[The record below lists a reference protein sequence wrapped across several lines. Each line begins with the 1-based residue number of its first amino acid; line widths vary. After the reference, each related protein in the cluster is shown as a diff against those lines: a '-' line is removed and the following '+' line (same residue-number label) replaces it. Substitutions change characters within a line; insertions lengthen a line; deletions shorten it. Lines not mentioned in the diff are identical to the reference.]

1 MTIEING
8 SGSVT
13 GITTRLA
20 DAGAPA
26 GSVIQVV
33 QSTYT
38 AVNNSGSIG
47 DSVDWDLETVWS
59 GTITPSQADSKILV
73 SMMISVGN
81 VSASPV
87 PAYLKRKI
95 GSGSAAAVQAP
106 PSYGSRTPA
115 TIVIP
120 VTHQHHGSAGFLT
133 FLDSPNTTDACKYW
147 VTLRHQTGSSN
158 TIYLNQSSVDSDDG
172 SYSRAISN
180 MVLQEIAV

>member
-38 AVNNSGSIG
+38 ATNSSTINDGA
-47 DSVDWDLETVWS
+47 DWDLESVWS

-81 VSASPV
+81 GNSASPI

-95 GSGSAAAVQAP
+95 GSGSAAVVQAP
-106 PSYGSRTPA
+106 DSYGSRTPA

-120 VTHQHHGSAGFLT
+120 VTHTHHGSSGFLT

-147 VTLRHQTGSSN
+147 VTLRHQTGTS
-158 TIYLNQSSVDSDDG
+158 TTVYLNRSSVDSDDT
-172 SYSRAISN
+172 SYPRAISN